1 MVILS
6 IRTDKPKSEIALF
19 DDTKSMGHISWE
31 AHRQLAE
38 TIHMQ
43 LRELLTKQQKTWS
56 DVEGVIIYKGPGSF
70 TGLRIGMSVANAL
83 ASSLKVPI
91 VSMTGA
97 DWQEQSIREIMNG
110 KNEKIVTPEYGS
122 GPHITQPKK

>member
-1 MVILS
+1 MIILS
-6 IRTDKPKSEIALF
+6 VRTDKPKAEISLF
-19 DDTKSMGHISWE
+19 DDTKLIGHASWE

-38 TIHMQ
+38 TIHAQ
-43 LRELLTKQQKTWS
+43 LRELLTKQKKTWS

-97 DWQEQSIREIMNG
+97 DWQEHSIREIMNG

-122 GPHITQPKK
+122 SPHITQQKK